1 MMCDRS
7 GYIRILYYV
16 SKYYSDIEKA
26 RKYIKSKLYR
36 PPYGR
41 IGVSQFRSLKK
52 KGYKIIFWTV
62 VSYDFD
68 PELRAKKFITK
79 MKKLTSPG
87 AIFVFHD
94 NPKAMGIL
102 KNELPKLMEYWKNNN
117 YTFKKVALE

>member
-1 MMCDRS
+1 
-7 GYIRILYYV
+7 
-16 SKYYSDIEKA
+16 
-26 RKYIKSKLYR
+26 
-36 PPYGR
+36 
-41 IGVSQFRSLKK
+41 
-52 KGYKIIFWTV
+52 
-62 VSYDFD
+62 
-68 PELRAKKFITK
+68 